1 MDKYRNSGFCGNH
14 CIICGKIIHDNEHN
28 TITLHGKIRKV
39 CAVCTAN
46 AIKFIKLEYSQLRG
60 KNRVKCDELER
71 HGDNNERNLQI

>member
-39 CAVCTAN
+39 CAVCTSN

-60 KNRVKCDELER
+60 KNRVKEGTR
-71 HGDNNERNLQI
+71 